1 MNKQKSAKKWTDAI
15 QTVFVDCPSSPCKRC
30 FEVKCL
36 GEIGEVAPEVADFAM
51 REESFADVVYI
62 LERSVFNVKDTVHN
76 ELVERGS
83 VYLSPRFDLVYPAG
97 HLWTKGSGARCCGCV
112 FMERVRCVIED
123 VVCSITKKSS
133 LSWLPSPS
141 FYCFVVNARSLRST
155 YVVLHFRTLVANS
168 IT

>member
-15 QTVFVDCPSSPCKRC
+15 QTVFIDCPSSPRKRC

-36 GEIGEVAPEVADFAM
+36 GEIGEVAPEVADIAM

-62 LERSVFNVKDTVHN
+62 LEQSVFNVKDTVHN

-83 VYLSPRFDLVYPAG
+83 VYLSPRFDLYLTAG

-112 FMERVRCVIED
+112 FMRRELDVYDRC
-123 VVCSITKKSS
+123 C
-133 LSWLPSPS
+133 
-141 FYCFVVNARSLRST
+141 
-155 YVVLHFRTLVANS
+155 VLYH
-168 IT
+168 